1 MSTADETPAASP
13 RMPGKAGVMLVAAAT
28 VAAYANALCA
38 GFQFDDFNVIVDN
51 PDIQSRT
58 ALLAYLTHGIRPLVK
73 LRDALLWSLGGGQP
87 LAFHACNLAV
97 HLLNAA
103 LVWHLGRRMF
113 AWSGAPA
120 PRAQSAAVFGA
131 ALFALLPVNTEAVT
145 YVSGSSIAFSA
156 MFMLASLA
164 MYDAF
169 LERGGAWRWLACFG
183 LFLGALAAR
192 ETAATLPA
200 LLLLW
205 DALAP
210 SRGGKFAR
218 HAPFWFVLIAGFA
231 LAVLRTRYDEFFA
244 VSLATRGLWDNALA
258 QIRGLC
264 WLLAQALLLRP
275 LNIDPD
281 LRVPDGVDATLIAQA
296 ALLALLLLAG
306 LALGRRWR
314 WAPFCAAWGVLH
326 FLPTNSLLPR
336 LDLANDRQWYL
347 PGIAACWTL
356 GYAIATATARAPRG
370 AGIAALALLS
380 VLAWRTHERNRD
392 YADEPSL
399 WRQTL
404 TQSPDKPRVLN
415 NYGVALRLEGRE
427 LEARAAFLRALALDP
442 AFEPARKN
450 LDATV
455 DRLTESE
462 PRADGARARFETAAP
477 LAEKP

>member
-1 MSTADETPAASP
+1 MSETGAGLVVTVRRPGHGGLVLLAALTA
-13 RMPGKAGVMLVAAAT
+13 V
-28 VAAYANALCA
+28 AYANVLGA
-38 GFQFDDFNVIVDN
+38 GFQFDDFNVIADN
-51 PDIQSRT
+51 PDIHSRA
-58 ALLAYLTHGIRPLVK
+58 ALLAYLPHGIRPLLK

-87 LAFHACNLAV
+87 LAFHACSVVV
-97 HLLNAA
+97 HLLNTG

-113 AWSGAPA
+113 ERCATPA
-120 PRAQSAAVFGA
+120 PHAQSAAVFGA
-131 ALFALLPVNTEAVT
+131 ALFAVLPVNTEAVT
-145 YVSGSSIAFSA
+145 YVSGSSVAFSA

-169 LERGGAWRWLACFG
+169 LERGGGWRWLACFG
-183 LFLGALAAR
+183 FFLGGLAAR
-192 ETAATLPA
+192 ETAATLPV

-210 SRGGKFAR
+210 SRRGRLVR
-218 HAPFWFVLIAGFA
+218 HAPFWLVLIAGLA

-244 VSLATRGLWDNALA
+244 VSLSTRAPWDNALA

-275 LNIDPD
+275 LDIDPD
-281 LRVPDGVDATLIAQA
+281 LHVPDGVDATLVAQA

-306 LALGRRWR
+306 LVSGRRWP

-356 GYAIATATARAPRG
+356 GYAIAAATAHAPRS
-370 AGIAALALLS
+370 AGIAAIALLS
-380 VLAWRTHERNRD
+380 ALAWRTHERNLD

-404 TQSPDKPRVLN
+404 SQSPDKPRVLN

-427 LEARAAFLRALALDP
+427 LQARAAFLRALAVDP
-442 AFEPARKN
+442 TFEAARKN
-450 LDATV
+450 LDATT
-455 DRLTESE
+455 DHLIEDE
-462 PRADGARARFETAAP
+462 PRTDGARARFETAAP